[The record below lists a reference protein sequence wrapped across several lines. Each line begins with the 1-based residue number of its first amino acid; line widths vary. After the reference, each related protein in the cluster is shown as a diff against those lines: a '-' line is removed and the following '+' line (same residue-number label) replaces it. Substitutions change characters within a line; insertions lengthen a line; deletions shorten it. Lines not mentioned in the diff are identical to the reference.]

1 MTAKTAVNLDIG
13 HIGKDQTHLDAFG
26 PFDAGPYDLTT
37 WFDEATRDRPFE
49 LEIGSG
55 KGTFLV
61 NQSPEHPDINY
72 IGIEYAKAY
81 WRHAADR
88 LRRHARENV
97 RMVHAEAG
105 YFLRNYVAD
114 GIFQQV
120 HIYFPDPWP
129 KARHN
134 KRRLVQAPFLRD
146 VHRILTPTGQI
157 RLATDHLDYFAW
169 MEDHAAQVTDIFDRL
184 EFVSPESAGEG
195 ELVGTNFERK
205 YRREGRPF
213 NAMILRKKS

>member
-1 MTAKTAVNLDIG
+1 
-13 HIGKDQTHLDAFG
+13 
-26 PFDAGPYDLTT
+26 
-37 WFDEATRDRPFE
+37 
-49 LEIGSG
+49 
-55 KGTFLV
+55 
-61 NQSPEHPDINY
+61 
-72 IGIEYAKAY
+72 
-81 WRHAADR
+81 
-88 LRRHARENV
+88 
-97 RMVHAEAG
+97 MVHAEAG

-169 MEDHAAQVTDIFDRL
+169 MEDHAAQVSDIFDRL

-213 NAMILRKKS
+213 NAMILRKKP